1 MKASTGSDV
10 AVLFCTSQNG
20 RADLTVYNTAGETI
34 RVLFGGPVSPG
45 GQYQA
50 SWDGKNKSGQ
60 NVASGVYLLH
70 LKLPDSVRVAKVAVI
85 R

>member
-1 MKASTGSDV
+1 MRASSGNDLAVMFCSTENGK
-10 AVLFCTSQNG
+10 AVLKI
-20 RADLTVYNTAGETI
+20 YNSAGEQI
-34 RVLFGGPVSPG
+34 RELFNGFISPG

-50 SWDGKNKSGQ
+50 TWDGKNKSGQ

-70 LKLPDSVRVAKVAVI
+70 LQLPDSVRVAKVAVI